1 MKCPICGSKGLK
13 TTNSRPTHSDSQTWR
28 RKQCP
33 DCHSIVTTYEKND
46 MLWLSIKDPINNK
59 LLAYKRPILYKSLLG
74 VFEDDELMELDFEN
88 LINSIEQKIAS
99 SRKTMITKN
108 ELIKIVLDT
117 LKPLS
122 LRAFMKY
129 LSRHSEFYDK
139 RNLNRLLKADFTG

>member
-46 MLWLSIKDPINNK
+46 MLWLSIKDPINSK

-74 VFEDDELMELDFEN
+74 VFENDELMELDFEN
-88 LINSIEQKIAS
+88 LINSIEQKIVSAS
-99 SRKTMITKN
+99 K
-108 ELIKIVLDT
+108 
-117 LKPLS
+117 
-122 LRAFMKY
+122 
-129 LSRHSEFYDK
+129 
-139 RNLNRLLKADFTG
+139 